1 MKKYCFIQHP
11 QRGRIPFHLYPF
23 QEKVLHLWR
32 DNLYDIILKSRQLG
46 ISTLVAGYALWKMIF
61 NEDFNVLIIANKQD
75 VAKNLVLK
83 VRTMNQLLPVW
94 LRVAESEDNK
104 LSLRLHNGSQIK
116 AIAMEPSLLLM
127 FPSEY
132 MQLWMDKYRSWRE
145 YILQS
150 YHTRMLELMETID
163 EIAFMRLDER
173 LIKYLT
179 DQAKLL
185 GNLEL
190 HHTHQQIADDL
201 HSSRVVI
208 SRLLKQLENKG
219 AIQIRRNRIILNEI

>member
-1 MKKYCFIQHP
+1 MQPLVDKKQ
-11 QRGRIPFHLYPF
+11 L
-23 QEKVLHLWR
+23 LHDTIGYILEEELIEEMSKIAKIR
-32 DNLYDIILKSRQLG
+32 ETVQDEIIIHVGDEL
-46 ISTLVAGYALWKMIF
+46 KMIPI
-61 NEDFNVLIIANKQD
+61 VVYGSI
-75 VAKNLVLK
+75 K
-83 VRTMNQLLPVW
+83 VSRENTEGDELLLYYIEGGDTCAMTLQCCV
-94 LRVAESEDNK
+94 RKTD
-104 LSLRLHNGSQIK
+104 SQIK
-116 AIAMEPSLLLM
+116 ATSMESSLLLM

-219 AIQIRRNRIILNEI
+219 AIQIRRNRIILKEI

>member
-1 MKKYCFIQHP
+1 MQPLVDKKQLLHDAIGYMLEEELIEEMSKI
-11 QRGRIPFHLYPF
+11 GRIRETI
-23 QEKVLHLWR
+23 QDE
-32 DNLYDIILKSRQLG
+32 IIIHVGDEL
-46 ISTLVAGYALWKMIF
+46 KMIPI
-61 NEDFNVLIIANKQD
+61 VIHGSI
-75 VAKNLVLK
+75 K
-83 VRTMNQLLPVW
+83 VSRENPDGSELLLYYIEGGDTCAMTLQCCV
-94 LRVAESEDNK
+94 RKIDA
-104 LSLRLHNGSQIK
+104 QIK
-116 AIAMEPSLLLM
+116 ATSMEPSLLLM

-132 MQLWMDKYRSWRE
+132 MQTWMEKYSSWRE

-173 LIKYLT
+173 LLKYLT

-190 HHTHQQIADDL
+190 HHTHQEIADDL

-219 AIQIRRNRIILNEI
+219 LIRILRNRIILKEI

>member
-1 MKKYCFIQHP
+1 MQPLVDKKQ
-11 QRGRIPFHLYPF
+11 L
-23 QEKVLHLWR
+23 LHDTIGYILEEELIEEMSKIAKIR
-32 DNLYDIILKSRQLG
+32 ETVQDEIIIHVGDEL
-46 ISTLVAGYALWKMIF
+46 KMIPI
-61 NEDFNVLIIANKQD
+61 VVYGSI
-75 VAKNLVLK
+75 K
-83 VRTMNQLLPVW
+83 VSRENPDGDELLLYYIEGGDTCAMTLQCCV
-94 LRVAESEDNK
+94 RKTD
-104 LSLRLHNGSQIK
+104 SQIK
-116 AIAMEPSLLLM
+116 ATSMESSLLLM

-219 AIQIRRNRIILNEI
+219 AIQIRRNRIILKEI

>member
-1 MKKYCFIQHP
+1 MQPLVDKKQ
-11 QRGRIPFHLYPF
+11 L
-23 QEKVLHLWR
+23 LHDTIGYILEEELIEEMSKIAKIR
-32 DNLYDIILKSRQLG
+32 ETVQDEIIIHVGDEL
-46 ISTLVAGYALWKMIF
+46 KMIPIVVYGSIKVSR
-61 NEDFNVLIIANKQD
+61 E
-75 VAKNLVLK
+75 NLDGDELLLYYIEGGDTCAMTLQCC
-83 VRTMNQLLPVW
+83 VRKT
-94 LRVAESEDNK
+94 D
-104 LSLRLHNGSQIK
+104 SQIK
-116 AIAMEPSLLLM
+116 ATSMEPSLLLM

-219 AIQIRRNRIILNEI
+219 AIQIRRNRIILKEI

>member
-1 MKKYCFIQHP
+1 MQPLVDKKQ
-11 QRGRIPFHLYPF
+11 L
-23 QEKVLHLWR
+23 LHDTIGYILEEGLIEEMSKIAKIR
-32 DNLYDIILKSRQLG
+32 ETVQDEIIIHVGDEL
-46 ISTLVAGYALWKMIF
+46 KMIP
-61 NEDFNVLIIANKQD
+61 I
-75 VAKNLVLK
+75 LVYGSIK
-83 VRTMNQLLPVW
+83 VSRENPDGDELLLYYIEGGDTCAMTLQCCV
-94 LRVAESEDNK
+94 RKTD
-104 LSLRLHNGSQIK
+104 SQIK
-116 AIAMEPSLLLM
+116 ATSMEPSLLLM

-219 AIQIRRNRIILNEI
+219 AIQIRRNRIILKEI